1 VGEEFAMSDSPAPS
15 RRSPQQALIRELAR
29 VARLHDERRANP
41 ILAGAL
47 ERIASWQSFRL
58 ARTYADLAT
67 QSRYAAAVAFFQ
79 SDLYGSAD
87 YAQRDAD
94 LARVVPIMAKM
105 LPASVIATIAQA
117 MEVNAL
123 SQELDRALLGRLP
136 RADGRFSVAEY
147 CKAYR
152 RTGNRPARER
162 QIRLIAEIG
171 SAIDGYVTKPLIRT
185 ALAMMRQ
192 PARLAGLGQLH
203 DFLERGFYA
212 FRRMAGAREFLTTV
226 VARETALMDAM
237 FAGDTAAF
245 GDPLQPPRAAPA
257 AAAESAPQSAR

>member
-1 VGEEFAMSDSPAPS
+1 MSYSPPPLS
-15 RRSPQQALIRELAR
+15 TSPQQALVRELAR

-47 ERIASWQSFRL
+47 ERIAAWQSVRL
-58 ARTYADLAT
+58 GRTYADIAA
-67 QSRYAAAVAFFQ
+67 QPRYAAAVAFFQ
-79 SDLYGSAD
+79 SDLYSNAD

-94 LARVVPIMAKM
+94 LARVVPMMARM
-105 LPASVIATIAQA
+105 LPTRVIATIAQA

-123 SQELDRALLGRLP
+123 SQELDRALLTRLP

-152 RTGNRPARER
+152 RMGNRPARER
-162 QIRLIAEIG
+162 QIRLIGEIG
-171 SAIDGYVTKPLIRT
+171 KAIDGYVTKPLIRT
-185 ALAMMRQ
+185 ALTMMYR

-212 FRRMAGAREFLTTV
+212 FRRMGGAQEFLTTI

-237 FAGDTAAF
+237 FAGDTAPF
-245 GDPLQPPRAAPA
+245 GDPLQPPTTPA
-257 AAAESAPQSAR
+257 AAAAIEPAP